1 MITRHFRIILTCLIT
16 ISLVLVSCSTT
27 TTTQNKQ
34 PIEVVSVTG
43 PLQPFTPGGPTV
55 EITLKNVSTEPII
68 SLTAFFVE
76 FTEPG
81 PHDFDFA
88 VTSANP
94 LLSGKSISDT
104 LTLINGGFGNNTP
117 YHLTITGTLQNG
129 AAFTYTKQVEIV
141 APTTQ

>member
-1 MITRHFRIILTCLIT
+1 MKRHFRIILTCLIT
-16 ISLVLVSCSTT
+16 ISLVLVSCSATT
-27 TTTQNKQ
+27 TAQNKQ

-55 EITLKNVSTEPII
+55 EITLKNVSNEPVI

-88 VTSANP
+88 VTSASP
-94 LLSGKSISDT
+94 LFSAKSISDT

-117 YHLTITGTLQNG
+117 YHLTITGTFQNG
-129 AAFTYTKQVEIV
+129 ATFTYTTQVEIV
-141 APTTQ
+141 EPPAQ

>member
-1 MITRHFRIILTCLIT
+1 MIRRHFCIVLTCLMA
-16 ISLVLVSCSTT
+16 ISPVLASCSAT
-27 TTTQNKQ
+27 TTTQNQQ
-34 PIEVVSVTG
+34 PIEVVSITG
-43 PLQPFTPGGPTV
+43 PLEPLTPAGPTV
-55 EITLKNVSTEPII
+55 ELTLKNVGVEPVI

-76 FTEPG
+76 FTKPG

-129 AAFTYTKQVEIV
+129 ATFTYTKQVEIV
-141 APTTQ
+141 EPTTQ